1 MNPSSL
7 PSTGAPRLRDQHD
20 YLRLLGARVTGGAA
34 NQMLMVA
41 LGWQMYDL
49 TGSAWDLGLVG
60 LAQFLPALLLT
71 LPAGHLVDQHDRRML
86 LSGSLGL
93 QCLVAFCLAL
103 SSAQGWVGPHMI
115 LGLSVLL
122 GMARALQ
129 MPSQQAL
136 LPTLV
141 PPVLLPRA
149 VAASSSTMQAAV
161 IAGPALG
168 GALYALGPWVSGLIG
183 HPAAGGEAAAQINAH
198 WGAAVVCGV
207 SLLLLL
213 AAVVGVLALRHR
225 PAQRRQAAPG
235 FAQLTAGVR
244 FIWQRPVVL
253 GAISLDLFAVLLGG
267 ATALLP
273 IFARDILHT
282 GPEGLG
288 LLRSA
293 PALGAV
299 IVGLVLARVPISRR
313 AGHWLLGAVAVF
325 GLSTIGFALATSFW
339 LAFVAL
345 AISGAADM
353 FSVVIRQSL
362 VQLETPDDMRG
373 RVGAV
378 NSVFIGASNQLGEFE
393 SGATAALLGPVG
405 SVLLGGFGT
414 LVVVA
419 LWFRLFPDL
428 AGRDRLQPDEPP
440 RRTPI

>member
-1 MNPSSL
+1 MTAVPAPL
-7 PSTGAPRLRDQHD
+7 PRPRLREQHD
-20 YLRLLGARVTGGAA
+20 YLRLVAARVTGGAA

-49 TGSAWDLGLVG
+49 TRSAWYLGLVG

-71 LPAGHLVDQHDRRML
+71 LPAGHLVDRHDRRWL
-86 LSGSLGL
+86 L
-93 QCLVAFCLAL
+93 AAAL
-103 SSAQGWVGPHMI
+103 SLQGGVAVGLTWASVEGWIGARGI
-115 LGLSVLL
+115 LALSVLL

-168 GALYALGPWVSGLIG
+168 GALYALGPWL
-183 HPAAGGEAAAQINAH
+183 AARAHAGTVTGTSISPH
-198 WGAAVVCGV
+198 WGAAVVYAV

-213 AAVVGVLALRHR
+213 AAIAGVLTVRHR
-225 PAQRRQAAPG
+225 PTPTRRPAPG
-235 FAQLTAGVR
+235 LAMLTAGVR

-273 IFARDILHT
+273 IFARDVLHT
-282 GPEGLG
+282 GPSGLG

-293 PALGAV
+293 PAFGAV
-299 IVGLVLARVPISRR
+299 AVGLTLARLPITRR
-313 AGHWLLGAVAVF
+313 AGPKLLGAVALY
-325 GLSTIGFALATSFW
+325 GLATIAFALCTSFW
-339 LAFVAL
+339 PAFIAL

-362 VQLETPDDMRG
+362 VQLETPDEMRG

-405 SVLLGGFGT
+405 SVLLGGVGT
-414 LVVVA
+414 LVVVGV
-419 LWFRLFPDL
+419 WWKVFPGL
-428 AGRDRLQPDEPP
+428 AQRDRLVPEGVGG
-440 RRTPI
+440 RV

>member
-1 MNPSSL
+1 MSSFD
-7 PSTGAPRLRDQHD
+7 PISSAGERLRDQHD
-20 YLRLLGARVTGGAA
+20 YLRLLSARVSGGAA
-34 NQMLMVA
+34 TQMLMVA

-71 LPAGHLVDQHDRRML
+71 LPAGLLVDRHDRRL
-86 LSGSLGL
+86 LIAGSLSL
-93 QCLVAFCLAL
+93 QAAVAACLTLASAGDWVSANMILAL
-103 SSAQGWVGPHMI
+103 SI
-115 LGLSVLL
+115 LL
-122 GMARALQ
+122 GMARSLQ
-129 MPSQQAL
+129 MPAQQAL
-136 LPTLV
+136 MPTLV
-141 PPVLLPRA
+141 TPTLLPRA
-149 VAASSSTMQAAV
+149 VAAASSTMQAAI

-168 GALYALGPWVSGLIG
+168 GVLYALGPW
-183 HPAAGGEAAAQINAH
+183 AARTAGQAAQGSAH
-198 WGAAVVCGV
+198 WGAAMVYGPAL
-207 SLLLLL
+207 LLLLL
-213 AAVVGVLALRHR
+213 AVFSVLTIRHR
-225 PAQRRQAAPG
+225 PIHVLRPAPG
-235 FAQLTAGVR
+235 LAELTAGIR

-299 IVGLVLARVPISRR
+299 IVGLGLARMPITRR

-325 GLSTIGFALATSFW
+325 GFSMIAFALTTSFW
-339 LAFVAL
+339 VAFAVL

-353 FSVVIRQSL
+353 YSVVIRQSL
-362 VQLETPDDMRG
+362 VQLETPDEMRG

-405 SVLLGGFGT
+405 SVLLGGVGT
-414 LVVVA
+414 LVVVG
-419 LWFRLFPDL
+419 LWWKLFPSL
-428 AGRDRLQPDEPP
+428 AQRDRLQP
-440 RRTPI
+440 